1 MHSYRAPLRDIR
13 FVVHEVLDFDEHY
26 RSFGR
31 EDLNR
36 ELLEGILEEGARFAE
51 DILAP
56 TNRVG
61 DEHGLVFEAGR
72 VRTPPGFKDAYERY
86 CRDGWIT
93 MTQNPRWGG
102 QGLPG
107 GFALGFSEMLISGNM
122 AWKMYSGLT
131 ESAAHTIEA
140 HASEDLKSRYLPK
153 MVAGDWTGTM
163 CLTESHSGT
172 DLGLLRTRAE
182 PRGDGTCGIT
192 GTKIFI
198 SCGEHDLSRNI
209 VHLVLAR
216 LVDAPAG
223 TRGIS
228 LFLVPKLLPDANGD
242 PGRANG
248 VACGSIEHK
257 MGIHASPTCVMHFN
271 DATGW
276 LVGQANGGLACMF
289 TMMNHARLGVG
300 LQGQGVSELAWQ
312 ASVAYARERRQG
324 RSLSAAR
331 PSGAAADPIIVHP
344 DVRRMLLTQKAFV
357 EGGRLLAFLT
367 GREMDSAELNPDAE
381 ARRRSEE
388 LIAFL
393 TPIVKAFL
401 TDAAV
406 EVASLAV
413 QIHGGH
419 GFIRETGV
427 EQLLRDARITPIYEG
442 TNGIQALDLLGRKV
456 FGTGGRSQQAM
467 AARIRES
474 IRRFGAIPE
483 LAGFAADLARRVDRW
498 DALTEMLAGSATQN
512 PDEIGA
518 AAVDYLKYSGYL
530 FMAWCWLVAAGVAV
544 RQIPQAG
551 ADAPFY
557 RAKLATARHYFERLL
572 PRADAHEAAARAGAA
587 GLMALPAEHFLL
599 T

>member
-1 MHSYRAPLRDIR
+1 
-13 FVVHEVLDFDEHY
+13 
-26 RSFGR
+26 
-31 EDLNR
+31 
-36 ELLEGILEEGARFAE
+36 
-51 DILAP
+51 
-56 TNRVG
+56 
-61 DEHGLVFEAGR
+61 
-72 VRTPPGFKDAYERY
+72 
-86 CRDGWIT
+86 
-93 MTQNPRWGG
+93 
-102 QGLPG
+102 
-107 GFALGFSEMLISGNM
+107 M

-140 HASEDLKSRYLPK
+140 HASEDLKARYLPK
-153 MVAGDWTGTM
+153 MVAGEWTGTM
-163 CLTESHSGT
+163 CLTEAHSGT

-182 PRGDGTCGIT
+182 PRGDGTYGIT

-228 LFLVPKLLPDANGD
+228 LFLVPKLLPDAGGD

-276 LVGQANGGLACMF
+276 LVGKENAGLACMF

-312 ASVAYARERRQG
+312 TSVAYARERRQG

-456 FGTGGRSQQAM
+456 VGTGGRSQHAM

-474 IRRFGAIPE
+474 IGQFGAIPE
-483 LAGFAADLARRVDRW
+483 LAGFAADLARRVDGW
-498 DALTEMLAGSATQN
+498 DALTEVLTGSATQN

-518 AAVDYLKYSGYL
+518 AAVDYLQYSGYL
-530 FMAWCWLVAAGVAV
+530 CLGWCWLVAAGVAA
-544 RQIPQAG
+544 RRIPEAG
-551 ADAPFY
+551 ADADFY

-572 PRADAHEAAARAGAA
+572 PRAGAHEAAARAGAA
-587 GLMALPAEHFLL
+587 GLMALPAEHFAV

>member
-13 FVVHEVLDFDEHY
+13 FVVHEVLDFEDHY

-93 MTQNPRWGG
+93 MTQDPRWGG

-140 HASEDLKSRYLPK
+140 HASEELKARYLPK
-153 MVAGDWTGTM
+153 MVAGEWTGTM
-163 CLTESHSGT
+163 CLTEAHSGT

-182 PRGDGTCGIT
+182 PRGDGTYGIT

-242 PGRANG
+242 PGRGNG

-276 LVGQANGGLACMF
+276 LVGKANGGLACMF

-300 LQGQGVSELAWQ
+300 LQGQGLSELAWQ

-367 GREMDSAELNPDAE
+367 GREMDSAELNLDAE

-388 LIAFL
+388 LVAFL

-474 IRRFGAIPE
+474 IGRFGAIPE

-498 DALTEMLAGSATQN
+498 DALTEVLTESATRN
-512 PDEIGA
+512 ADEIGA
-518 AAVDYLKYSGYL
+518 AAVDYLQCSGYL
-530 FMAWCWLVAAGVAV
+530 CLAWCWLVAAGVAA
-544 RQIPQAG
+544 RRIPDAG
-551 ADAPFY
+551 TDVDFY

-587 GLMALPAEHFLL
+587 GLMALPAEHFAVI
-599 T
+599 